1 MIAPPLER
9 SPSGAPMSSTTVPVV
24 HPTDFSDLSINAFVH
39 ALKIG
44 LATQCKLYV
53 VHVAERQ
60 DEEGRN
66 EQVWLAFPRVRV
78 TLARWGLCDENELP
92 AAVFNRLGVEVA
104 KVEIEPQNPV
114 HGLVRFLDGHPS
126 GLMVLATHGRDG
138 LPRWIRPSIAEAM
151 SRRSATQ
158 TLFIPP
164 HGRGFVDP
172 ATGELNLKRILVPV
186 DHSPPPAAAIG
197 ALREFCSA
205 LGVEP
210 EIHILHIGDTAP
222 PLPPLPPPK
231 PPTHRI
237 TIDRHSGNVVDGI
250 LQAAAELGA
259 NLICMATAGH
269 DGILD
274 AIRGSTTERV
284 LRQAPCPV
292 LAVPIA

>member
-1 MIAPPLER
+1 MSMIAPPQARPL
-9 SPSGAPMSSTTVPVV
+9 SGAPMTSTTVPVV
-24 HPTDFSDLSINAFVH
+24 HPTDFSDLSINAFAH

-44 LATQCKLYV
+44 LAAQCKLYV

-60 DEEGRN
+60 NEEGQN
-66 EQVWLAFPRVRV
+66 EQAWFAFPRVRE
-78 TLARWGLCDENELP
+78 TLARWGLCDEDELP
-92 AAVFNRLGVEVA
+92 PEVFKRLGVEVA

-114 HGLVRFLDGHPS
+114 RGLVRFLAGHPS
-126 GLMVLATHGRDG
+126 GLMVLATHGREG
-138 LPRWIRPSIAEAM
+138 LPRWVRPSIAEAM

-164 HGRGFVDP
+164 HGRGFVDA
-172 ATGELNLKRILVPV
+172 ATGELDLKRILVPV
-186 DHSPPPAAAIG
+186 DHSPPPTAALS
-197 ALREFCSA
+197 ALREFCGA

-210 EIHILHIGDTAP
+210 EIHILHIGDKALL
-222 PLPPLPPPK
+222 LPAAK

-237 TIDRHSGNVVDGI
+237 TMDHRSGNVVDGI
-250 LQAAAELGA
+250 LHAAGELGA

-274 AIRGSTTERV
+274 TIRGSTTERV
-284 LRQAPCPV
+284 LRQAPCPM

>member
-1 MIAPPLER
+1 MSMIAPPQER
-9 SPSGAPMSSTTVPVV
+9 SLSGAPMTSTTVPVV
-24 HPTDFSDLSINAFVH
+24 HPTDFSDLSINAFAH
-39 ALKIG
+39 ALKIS
-44 LATQCKLYV
+44 LAAQCKLYV
-53 VHVAERQ
+53 VHVGKRQ
-60 DEEGRN
+60 DGEGQD
-66 EQVWLAFPRVRV
+66 EQAWDAFPRVRV

-92 AAVFNRLGVEVA
+92 PAVFKRLGVEVA
-104 KVEIEPQNPV
+104 KVEIAPQNPV
-114 HGLVRFLDGHPS
+114 HGLVRFLAGHPS
-126 GLMVLATHGRDG
+126 GLMVLATHGREG

-164 HGRGFVDP
+164 HGRGFVDQ
-172 ATGELNLKRILVPV
+172 AIGELDLKRILVPV
-186 DHSPPPAAAIG
+186 DHSPPPVAALST
-197 ALREFCSA
+197 LRQFCGA

-210 EIHILHIGDTAP
+210 EIHILHIGAKAP
-222 PLPPLPPPK
+222 HMPPAK

-237 TIDRHSGNVVDGI
+237 TIDRRSGNVVDGI

-284 LRQAPCPV
+284 LRHAPCPV